1 MFAIRWVAAICAV
14 VLQALAAAEHHE
26 SLREYD
32 NFTNKSLLWAPY
44 RANCYFGVRPRYINS
59 EPFLMGL
66 MWMNTRT
73 VEAIGKLRHFVDMQ
87 DNMAKYGWELY
98 DPRIGGKQVILD
110 TENNLNLTIYFV
122 KSRDGANWGFRVRGE
137 ALDKSSPLDSASM
150 IYYMNQNGDSK
161 ANYLTADQ
169 VTSADELKLT
179 GFSGE
184 LGDYEV
190 RISTVKGKSYKKAK
204 ALSPE
209 TDPSGI
215 THVSMVVPDN
225 RVWSANDIFQTLL
238 VDSIQSYMAESA
250 GDIEPSQI
258 PSAMTLRNIHNF
270 GPSKFHFVQKT
281 FDISESPFEIDFLYN
296 KKGSHNP
303 INSVDELLKPA
314 LDTINNKFDS
324 RFEIK
329 DTRVRQF
336 AIETLSN
343 LIGGLSY
350 FHGKQLVDRKTV
362 FDEELFSNIELNHPE
377 EEGPHDLFTFVPSR
391 AFYPRGFYWDE
402 GFHLLQVMEYDFDLA
417 LEVLRSWLGL
427 IEDDSGWIAREII
440 LGEEARSKVPKEFQT
455 QNPHIANPPTLALAF
470 SEMLNEVLGSG
481 LSPLG
486 SDAETLGSI
495 TGSDGE
501 KLKKDHELLVAYSE
515 RLYEK
520 LLAQFN
526 WFRSTQRGLTEEYL
540 DLTDVEEDVIH
551 VDDGYRWV
559 GRTFTHCLPSGL
571 DDYPR
576 AQPPDMAELHVDA
589 LSWVGIMSRSMKQI
603 AHILGRYDD
612 AETFHKIEQNV
623 SDNLN
628 NLHWSEEQ
636 QSYCDLSI
644 DDELD
649 IRKFVCHEGY
659 VTLMP
664 FALKLISPED
674 EHRIRRMV
682 EVLSD
687 PERLLSDFGIRSLSK
702 MDEYYETGEVY
713 WRGPIWVN
721 INYLCIDALRYYFGE
736 ESDAEKYDSKLVK
749 QAKLL
754 YHTLRNNLLNNI
766 IDVWEKDGYC
776 YEQYNHNDGHGQRV
790 QHFTGWTALAV
801 NLAGKFPEHI

>member
-1 MFAIRWVAAICAV
+1 MLVIRWTVAICV
-14 VLQALAAAEHHE
+14 FVLQAYAAVQDPA

-32 NFTNKSLLWAPY
+32 NFTNRSLLWAPY
-44 RANCYFGVRPRYINS
+44 RANCYFGVRPRYVNA

-66 MWMNTRT
+66 MWMNTKT
-73 VEAIGKLRHFVDMQ
+73 VEAIGKIRHFVDTQ
-87 DNMAKYGWELY
+87 DDMTKYGWEMY

-110 TENNLNLTIYFV
+110 TVNNLNLTIYFV
-122 KSRDGANWGFRVRGE
+122 KSHDGVNWGFRVRGE
-137 ALDKSSPLDSASM
+137 ALDKSSPLDSASI
-150 IYYMNQNGDSK
+150 IYYMKQNGDSK
-161 ANYLTADQ
+161 ENYLTSEQ
-169 VTSADELKLT
+169 VTSDNKLRLT
-179 GFSGE
+179 GYSGE
-184 LGDYEV
+184 LGEYEV
-190 RISTVKGKSYKKAK
+190 LISTVKGNSYKKAK
-204 ALSPE
+204 VLSSE
-209 TDPSGI
+209 ADPSRI
-215 THVSMVVPDN
+215 AHLSMVVPDD
-225 RVWSANDIFQTLL
+225 RVWNANEIFQSLL
-238 VDSIQSYMAESA
+238 VDSIQQYMAES
-250 GDIEPSQI
+250 DEDVELLQI
-258 PSAMTLRNIHNF
+258 PSAMTIRNIHNF
-270 GPSKFHFVQKT
+270 APSKFHFVQKT

-296 KKGSHNP
+296 KKGSQNP
-303 INSVDELLKPA
+303 ISSVDELIKPV
-314 LDTINNKFDS
+314 LDTIRSKFDS

-329 DTRVRQF
+329 DARVRQF

-362 FDEELFSNIELNHPE
+362 FDEELFSSIELNHPE

-391 AFYPRGFYWDE
+391 ASYPRGFYWDE

-427 IEDDSGWIAREII
+427 VEDDSGWIARELI

-481 LSPLG
+481 LLHFDLTDENLG
-486 SDAETLGSI
+486 SFSGNSGET
-495 TGSDGE
+495 
-501 KLKKDHELLVAYSE
+501 LKKDHELLAAYSE

-526 WFRSTQRGLTEEYL
+526 WFRSTQRGMTEEYL
-540 DLTDVEEDVIH
+540 DLADVDEDSIH
-551 VDDGYRWV
+551 VEDAYHWV

-603 AHILGRYDD
+603 AAILGRHQD
-612 AETFHKIEQNV
+612 AERFHKIEQNV
-623 SDNLN
+623 IDNLN
-628 NLHWSEEQ
+628 NLHWSEEH

-644 DDELD
+644 DDDLD
-649 IRKFVCHEGY
+649 TRKFVCHEGY

-664 FALKLISPED
+664 FALKLIATED
-674 EHRIRRMV
+674 ERRIRRMV

-687 PERLLSDFGIRSLSK
+687 PDRLLSDFGIRSLSK

-736 ESDAEKYDSKLVK
+736 ESDAEKYDHKLVK
-749 QAKLL
+749 QAKQL
-754 YHTLRNNLLNNI
+754 YHQLRNNLLNNI

-776 YEQYNHNDGHGQRV
+776 YEQYNQNDGKGQRV

-801 NLAGKFPEHI
+801 NLAGKFPEYI